1 MGWFMRKDAKLRADE
16 NLQQMTEQMLPYCKQ
31 HGISKLGIF
40 GSFARGAARPDS
52 DLDLLVSF
60 EQPVSL
66 LTQIRMEREL
76 SELLGV
82 KVDLVTEQGLSPY
95 LRDLVYAELKVVL
108 Q

>member
-1 MGWFMRKDAKLRADE
+1 MRKETNLMVNE
-16 NLQQMTEQMLPYCKQ
+16 NVQQMTEQMLPYCKQ
-31 HGISKLGIF
+31 RGVSKLGIF
-40 GSFARGAARPDS
+40 GSFARGTARPDS

-95 LRDLVYAELKVVL
+95 LRDQVHAELKVVL

>member
-1 MGWFMRKDAKLRADE
+1 MRKGTEMRAHE
-16 NLQQMTEQMLPYCKQ
+16 NLQRMTEQILPYCKQ
-31 HGISKLGIF
+31 RGVSRLGIF
-40 GSFARGAARPDS
+40 GSFARGTARPDS

-95 LRDLVYAELKVVL
+95 LRDQVHAELKVVL

>member
-1 MGWFMRKDAKLRADE
+1 MSAFCEVIM
-16 NLQQMTEQMLPYCKQ
+16 NLQQMTEHILPYCKKQ
-31 HGISKLGIF
+31 GVNKLGVF
-40 GSFARGAARPDS
+40 GSFARGTARADS

-60 EQPVSL
+60 ERPVSL

-82 KVDLVTEQGLSPY
+82 KVDLVTELGLSPY
-95 LRDLVYAELKVVL
+95 LRDQIHAELKVVL